1 MRKLLRK
8 IYNTVVPISRKNF
21 NYTMGMMAKS
31 LEGTTTAIEQQ
42 AAMLSNLA
50 THLSEVSDEKLEKPE
65 KKSDTDQD
73 KMYG

>member
-1 MRKLLRK
+1 MRKLLQK
-8 IYNTVVPISRKNF
+8 IYNTVIPVSRKNF

-31 LEGTTTAIEQQ
+31 LEGTTIAIEQQ
-42 AAMLSNLA
+42 ASMLSNIV
-50 THLSEVSDEKLEKPE
+50 TRLSEVSDEKPE